1 MKLLTLS
8 SLDNVAL
15 DTTEVARDV
24 VNEVILL
31 SIIENLFPKRTRL
44 LEINYA

>member
-8 SLDNVAL
+8 SLDDVAL
-15 DTTEVARDV
+15 DTAKVARDV